1 MPFLEEL
8 VAVAGEASFEI
19 RASAVGPAAAG
30 CWNTLG
36 ARFGDHPSLK
46 SIFPSVFQ
54 MGICDI
60 QSEASTVLF
69 AALSCAPDLALGC
82 LFSVSGNLKKGV
94 MHKTSS

>member
-1 MPFLEEL
+1 MKY
-8 VAVAGEASFEI
+8 A
-19 RASAVGPAAAG
+19 ASAVGPAAAG

-36 ARFGDHPSLK
+36 AWFGDHPSLK

-69 AALSCAPDLALGC
+69 AALSCAPNLALGC
-82 LFSVSGNLKKGV
+82 PFSVSGNLKKGV